1 MAAAA
6 TTAQHLPS
14 QEEIMTVTVTMAQH
28 SLSQETTAADAAELH
43 GQQADV
49 DAQALHGH
57 HTDAAAAT
65 NSPIA

>member
-1 MAAAA
+1 
-6 TTAQHLPS
+6 
-14 QEEIMTVTVTMAQH
+14 MTVIVTMEQH